1 MVEKKHV
8 LRKSIN
14 FCGKTK
20 GLFYL
25 VNSFL
30 IWDAKKQ
37 PHNEVNPLLGKIYL
51 VVYSHQRR
59 YPYYLF
65 ISCLSIPPMPYPLL
79 PMLRGMGLFHPAI
92 HLAIGKLGAQEV
104 AFLQLGRT
112 AHCLPV
118 MTGNGKTPFEQ
129 GIYVDEF
136 SGLL

>member
-37 PHNEVNPLLGKIYL
+37 PHNEVNPLLGKICL

-59 YPYYLF
+59 THTTFLF
-65 ISCLSIPPMPYPLL
+65 P
-79 PMLRGMGLFHPAI
+79 
-92 HLAIGKLGAQEV
+92 
-104 AFLQLGRT
+104 AFLYLQCLTPYCPCCAEWGYSTLLSTSPSENWVLRRSPFCNLAELLT
-112 AHCLPV
+112 AFP
-118 MTGNGKTPFEQ
+118 
-129 GIYVDEF
+129 
-136 SGLL
+136 